1 MAGDQRTVI
10 IVKKKRAP
18 HAAHHGGAWKVAYA
32 DFVTAMM
39 ALFIVLWLLTQADM
53 RLRQQIAQYFRDPGV
68 LPGGAVLNQEASAAK
83 SREPKVVAQ
92 EIIVVQGDGEEKLLE
107 GQKKAIEEA
116 LQKAAEE
123 DPALAAIKDQVIV
136 QVTDAG
142 LSIQVVD
149 KGRDLLFDLSSSKLK
164 PALVE
169 LLKRLGDHLGHLP
182 NPVQIGGHTDSRPF
196 PTESGMTN
204 WELAWERAN
213 AARKVLEANGLR
225 PGQIHRV
232 VGYADTEP
240 LVPEDPL
247 ADENRRLS
255 IVAERTSPPPG
266 KATHDCEP
274 PVILPPDRLPERRV
288 AAPAEPRT

>member
-1 MAGDQRTVI
+1 MADQRPII
-10 IVKKKRAP
+10 IVRKKRAA

-68 LPGGAVLNQEASAAK
+68 LPGGAVVNPEQSASK
-83 SREPKVVAQ
+83 SREPKVVSQ

-123 DPALAAIKDQVIV
+123 SPEMAAIKDQVIV

-149 KGRDLLFDLSSSKLK
+149 KGRDLLFDVSSSKLK

-169 LLKRLGDHLGHLP
+169 LLKRLGDHLGHMP
-182 NPVQIGGHTDSRPF
+182 NPVQIGGHTDSRRFAP
-196 PTESGMTN
+196 ESGMTN

-274 PVILPPDRLPERRV
+274 PVILPPDRLPD
-288 AAPAEPRT
+288 RTVSG